1 MFLIVRVSGLIT
13 KLHPP
18 RGALSVRAVSAAPA
32 SATGAG
38 VVSRTALEGGEG
50 EGMAEHRG
58 GRWRLVCS
66 QVRGDRSLGL
76 FDRNKSDTLIS
87 MVALANVDFRAGPG

>member
-50 EGMAEHRG
+50 EGMAIG
-58 GRWRLVCS
+58 QASGR
-66 QVRGDRSLGL
+66 QVEVGVQSSTGRPKPR
-76 FDRNKSDTLIS
+76 
-87 MVALANVDFRAGPG
+87 VV